1 MSEASWYRRWF
12 GEEYLQVY
20 PHRDQGEAARGVD
33 LVLRSLDPPPGSIVL
48 DLACGAGR
56 HLAELSGRDY
66 VTFGLDLSLPL
77 LRHAVEQGAVA
88 RGDMRELPFRSGVFD
103 VLTNF
108 FTSFGYF
115 DDPEDDRRVLREVR
129 RVLRTG
135 GMFAFDFLHADRVR
149 SALVPRD
156 ERTAAGGRRIVQT
169 RVLLDGGRTV
179 EKRIEIHDPANR
191 LPHVF
196 HERVRLYEPEELR
209 RLLGGTGLEVTDTF
223 GDYDG
228 NPLAPGSSRVIHLGR
243 AS

>member
-1 MSEASWYRRWF
+1 MSEMSWYRRWF

-33 LVLRSLDPPPGSIVL
+33 LVLRHLDPPRGSTVL

-56 HLAELSGRDY
+56 HLAELGERGF
-66 VTFGLDLSLPL
+66 VAFGLDLSLPL
-77 LRHAVEQGAVA
+77 LRHAAMQGAVA

-135 GMFAFDFLHADRVR
+135 GSFAFDFLHADRVR
-149 SALVPRD
+149 SSLVPRD
-156 ERTAAGGRRIVQT
+156 ERTAAGERRVVQT
-169 RVLLDGGRTV
+169 RELLDGGRTV

-196 HERVRLYEPEELR
+196 HERVRLYEPEELL
-209 RLLGGTGLEVTDTF
+209 RLLAAAGLEVMETY

-228 NPLAPGSSRVIHLGR
+228 NPLGSASARVIHLGR
-243 AS
+243 AT